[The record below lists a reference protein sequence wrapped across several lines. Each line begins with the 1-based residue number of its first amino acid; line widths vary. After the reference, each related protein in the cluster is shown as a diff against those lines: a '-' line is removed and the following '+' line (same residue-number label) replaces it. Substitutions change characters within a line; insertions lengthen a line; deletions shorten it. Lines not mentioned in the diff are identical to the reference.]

1 MFTLT
6 INASTP
12 EEFKEKVKALYALF
26 PDSPKKTKAAEVK
39 QATIAFPDTNKPAES
54 VAPPVVAP
62 ASAETPVITIEA
74 VRMAVQEKTT
84 AKEENKGVIRQLLS
98 EYKATSVTK
107 LDPAHYSDFLTKVK
121 AIA

>member
-6 INASTP
+6 INASSP

-26 PDSPKKTKAAEVK
+26 PDGSKKTKGGEVK
-39 QATIAFPDTNKPAES
+39 QATIAFPDDSKPVEN
-54 VAPPVVAP
+54 VVPPVVP
-62 ASAETPVITIEA
+62 PGSPETPVITIEA

-84 AKEENKGVIRQLLS
+84 AKEENKGVIRDLLRT
-98 EYKATSVTK
+98 YNATSVTK
-107 LDPAHYSDFLTKVK
+107 LDPAHYSDFLAKIK